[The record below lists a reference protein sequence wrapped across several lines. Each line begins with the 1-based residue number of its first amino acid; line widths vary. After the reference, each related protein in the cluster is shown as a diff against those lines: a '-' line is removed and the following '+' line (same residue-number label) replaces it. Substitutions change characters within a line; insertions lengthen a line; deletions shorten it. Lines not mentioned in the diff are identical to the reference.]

1 MKKVINYVKIV
12 VSVLACASCVHA
24 EVFFLDGTS
33 SVGKSGIATI
43 LRRQE
48 HWGVVASLYWDW
60 SPSKLAE
67 LFPDDVTAIN
77 IAIAPENVVHAL
89 RRDIVVF
96 RQECSRKQK
105 DCALKSIERIRTAF
119 GSEQGDSLYNQ
130 YMNEF
135 NEHSFAKLQECAST
149 KRHVL
154 VDGSWYLKQENILPE
169 MVKHSV
175 LVYCPFDVM
184 INRIIGRNKQ
194 CFETGSVIN
203 HRFFSEGMR
212 AFLKIYVVSSEQKG
226 AIDTIDKARVQ
237 QALQL
242 VESRLRPSARS
253 AKKRYIVQEFSQEQ
267 FEEYKRELLAKF
279 EHSETLY
286 VVPKQHYDL
295 AIRTDSMDSVACA
308 QQIINFAKGKEAING
323 GSKD

>member
-1 MKKVINYVKIV
+1 MKKIIKYAKIV
-12 VSVLACASCVHA
+12 ASVLACASCVQA

-43 LRRQE
+43 IRRQE

-67 LFPDDVTAIN
+67 LFPEDVAAIN
-77 IAIAPENVVHAL
+77 RALAPENFVHAL
-89 RRDIVVF
+89 RRYIIVF
-96 RQECSRKQK
+96 RQESSQEQK
-105 DCALKSIERIRTAF
+105 ESSLKSIEKIRTAF
-119 GSEQGDSLYNQ
+119 SCEQDDLLYNQ

-135 NEHSFAKLQECAST
+135 NEYSFAKLQECAAT
-149 KRHVL
+149 KRHML
-154 VDGSWYLKQENILPE
+154 VDGSWYLKQESLLPG

-184 INRIIGRNKQ
+184 INRIIGRNQQ
-194 CFETGSVIN
+194 CFETSSVIN

-212 AFLKIYVVSSEQKG
+212 AFLKIYSISSGQEG
-226 AIDTIDKARVQ
+226 AIDTIDKASVL

-242 VESRLRPSARS
+242 VESRLKPAVHS
-253 AKKRYIVQEFSQEQ
+253 AKKRYIVQEFLQEQ
-267 FEEYKRELLAKF
+267 FEEYKHDLLAKF

-286 VVPKQHYDL
+286 VVPKRRYDL
-295 AIRTDSMDSVACA
+295 VVRTDSMDSVACA
-308 QQIINFAKGKEAING
+308 QQIINFANGKETH
-323 GSKD
+323 